1 MGTLASDHSSATGAV
16 VRWAYVPV
24 GLSVASPVGHWSIAV
39 KGCSRNDHCTA
50 HKGTQKIVPLRPMRP
65 SRYTGWTRERSAST
79 LEGAPRSRHAATLSR
94 CLALDAEL
102 DSTSGREPRV
112 RAPGRPWLM
121 ALRSRATAEHVPL
134 DVHQSPHA
142 EVRPCRSGATLG
154 QGPSVTPTTTLK
166 SARSFTPL
174 FTHTL
179 TDRTRCGG

>member
-24 GLSVASPVGHWSIAV
+24 GLRVASPVGHWSIAV

-65 SRYTGWTRERSAST
+65 SRYTEWTRERSAST

-134 DVHQSPHA
+134 DVHQFPHA
-142 EVRPCRSGATLG
+142 EVRPCRSGAMLAKPRPYTG
-154 QGPSVTPTTTLK
+154 RPPKKPIGKFVNIN
-166 SARSFTPL
+166 
-174 FTHTL
+174 
-179 TDRTRCGG
+179 

>member
-39 KGCSRNDHCTA
+39 KGCSRNDLCTA
-50 HKGTQKIVPLRPMRP
+50 QKGRQKIVPLRPMRP

-79 LEGAPRSRHAATLSR
+79 LEGAPRSRHAATLSG

-102 DSTSGREPRV
+102 DSTSGRELLV

-121 ALRSRATAEHVPL
+121 VLRSRATAEHVPL

-142 EVRPCRSGATLG
+142 AVRPLPFGRHAG
-154 QGPSVTPTTTLK
+154 QAPAVHRTTTL
-166 SARSFTPL
+166 T
-174 FTHTL
+174 
-179 TDRTRCGG
+179 